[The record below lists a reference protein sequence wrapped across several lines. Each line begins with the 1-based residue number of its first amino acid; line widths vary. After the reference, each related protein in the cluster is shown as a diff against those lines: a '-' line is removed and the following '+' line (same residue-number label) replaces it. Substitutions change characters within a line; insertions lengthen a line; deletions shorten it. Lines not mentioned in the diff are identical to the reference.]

1 MLFICDTVVRILFTN
16 FFVTSA
22 CSSLSTSLSKSI
34 TGSGIDNG
42 CDDLFFVV
50 FLNYGVKVIIGFLSF
65 LYFVVVCIS
74 GISFSH
80 LSFFSCKASFFIFLF
95 GNLRIILH

>member
-22 CSSLSTSLSKSI
+22 CSSLSTSLPKSI

-42 CDDLFFVV
+42 CDDLFFV
-50 FLNYGVKVIIGFLSF
+50 
-65 LYFVVVCIS
+65 
-74 GISFSH
+74 
-80 LSFFSCKASFFIFLF
+80 FF
-95 GNLRIILH
+95 